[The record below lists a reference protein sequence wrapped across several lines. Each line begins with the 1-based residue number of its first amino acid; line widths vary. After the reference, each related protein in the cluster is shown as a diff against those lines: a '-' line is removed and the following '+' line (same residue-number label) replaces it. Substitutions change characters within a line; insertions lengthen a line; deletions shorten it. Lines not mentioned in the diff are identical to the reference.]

1 MANGDDPKRFFEEF
15 LDLENRDRD
24 PKLRPLTQICTA
36 LLRKVDS
43 TGQNAVGSER
53 CVAIKAACA
62 TELGQHQ
69 NSDPNSTVKSEFEAI
84 AEAPTLVT
92 YKLSKAEMKRKPAR
106 HGGNNIMLMFRVP

>member
-1 MANGDDPKRFFEEF
+1 MAMIRKDF
-15 LDLENRDRD
+15 LKNFWTLKIETEI
-24 PKLRPLTQICTA
+24 P
-36 LLRKVDS
+36 S
-43 TGQNAVGSER
+43 GQNAVGSER